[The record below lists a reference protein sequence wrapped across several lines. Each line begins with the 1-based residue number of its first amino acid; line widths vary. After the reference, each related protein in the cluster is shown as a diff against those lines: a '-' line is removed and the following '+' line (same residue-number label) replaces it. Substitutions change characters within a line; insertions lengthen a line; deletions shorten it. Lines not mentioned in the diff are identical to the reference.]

1 MEDNP
6 YLVMIIHIIITKYIF
21 MTQNLQTIS
30 DQNDLQ
36 RLTNKS
42 FSQLIEEFLSTRKS
56 TQTQRAYK
64 KDISTFFDAIWLK
77 TVGELATLPV
87 YELSKLI
94 INYIESFKK
103 TEEHREDRIHNPRT
117 LNRKAYALSS
127 FFEYLVA
134 NYGYPRNPVKVYT
147 PYSTPDKTST
157 QDLEKKEVEDIWQRA
172 KQQHTLAESD
182 FKKLSSFQQLL
193 IIGFLMLSLRRNE
206 IVHLRWDDRDRKK
219 NFFMVYG
226 KGQKYKY
233 LPLNQAMKDYLEE
246 FESNKKIHGYI
257 SPYVFS
263 PLRNNSTWNTSKPIT
278 GTYVFNLVKKIVK
291 TLKLDWKIDLE
302 KKITPHSFRT
312 TFVKIALDSG
322 KTDIEIMNTTWHST
336 SAMVKY
342 YDSRS
347 PLDVNAASVVDDLLT

>member
-1 MEDNP
+1 MVKTLKTIDPEWD
-6 YLVMIIHIIITKYIF
+6 LV
-21 MTQNLQTIS
+21 
-30 DQNDLQ
+30 
-36 RLTNKS
+36 RLSNKS
-42 FSQLIEEFLSTRKS
+42 FDDLIAEFLSTKKS
-56 TQTQRAYK
+56 SQTKRAYK
-64 KDISTFFDAIWLK
+64 KDISTFFDALGLK

-103 TEEHREDRIHNPRT
+103 AEEHREDRVYNPRT

-157 QDLEKKEVEDIWQRA
+157 DDLEKQEVEAIWSHVSAEVVRA
-172 KQQHTLAESD
+172 ETNFQLVSRTQQKMIFA
-182 FKKLSSFQQLL
+182 
-193 IIGFLMLSLRRNE
+193 FLMLSLRRNE
-206 IVHLRWDDRDRKK
+206 IAHLRRDDRDEAKW
-219 NFFMVYG
+219 FITIFG

-233 LPLNQAMKDYLEE
+233 LPLNKKMQAYLKDFRSLKQE
-246 FESNKKIHGYI
+246 HGYA
-257 SPYVFS
+257 SPYILS
-263 PLRNNSTWNTSKPIT
+263 PLRNNSTGDTSKPIT
-278 GTYVFNLVKKIVK
+278 WTYIFNIVKKVT
-291 TLKLDWKIDLE
+291 TLLQMEGEISLD

-312 TFVKIALDSG
+312 TFVKLALNSG

-336 SAMVKY
+336 SQMVKY

-347 PLDVNAASVVDDLLT
+347 PLEVNAAGVVDDLFE